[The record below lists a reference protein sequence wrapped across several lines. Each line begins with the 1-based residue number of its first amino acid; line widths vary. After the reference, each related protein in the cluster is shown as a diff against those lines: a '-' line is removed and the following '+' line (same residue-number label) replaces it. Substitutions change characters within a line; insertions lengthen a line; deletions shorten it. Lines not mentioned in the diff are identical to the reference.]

1 MANKQN
7 TDAVDD
13 VIERSDGMETV
24 AELIDDDDDE
34 QTGELEYSAR
44 SRSGSTDTSKSDDA
58 PAQSAED
65 NFDIDVDENADEK
78 PEGDTQVPPESD
90 PYADAPKKH
99 HGKRR
104 NPSNSKAK
112 GGKRAKRPVKKTAK
126 KPEIDPVTAAR
137 ERKHRR
143 RGIFAGTVVT
153 FVAVVLALVVALDM
167 SGNSAMLSGPIGTLL
182 APIQSAVASVSASIN
197 EKLNAFGDT
206 LELERE
212 LTEAQQ
218 ELAATSVKTARY
230 DEVVA
235 ENERLRALM
244 DNYEKYEQYDPMF
257 ARVIGKDTGNWYTN
271 FTVDKG
277 TSSGVEKGM
286 TVMSADGVV
295 GRVVEVG
302 LNYAKVLT
310 IVDGSSG
317 VAVLIER
324 TRDNGVIRGMVDDTT
339 GEYLLQMNYLL
350 DLNDVRTGDT
360 VLTSGLDGVFPK
372 GLPIGTVTQISRQSS
387 ELSQY
392 VVVTPYADFE
402 HVEEV
407 LLLKVQS

>member
-13 VIERSDGMETV
+13 VIERLDGMETV
-24 AELIDDDDDE
+24 AGLIDDDGE
-34 QTGELEYSAR
+34 QAGELEYSAR
-44 SRSGSTDTSKSDDA
+44 SRSIGADAAQDNDA
-58 PAQSAED
+58 PVQSAED
-65 NFDIDVDENADEK
+65 NFDADMGENADDK
-78 PEGDTQVPPESD
+78 PEGDTQVSPGGD
-90 PYADAPKKH
+90 PYADAPNKH
-99 HGKRR
+99 HGKKRSTSR
-104 NPSNSKAK
+104 GKTK
-112 GGKRAKRPVKKTAK
+112 GTKRARRPVKKAAK
-126 KPEIDPVTAAR
+126 KPETDPAVAAR

-153 FVAVVLALVVALDM
+153 FTAVILALVLALDM
-167 SGNSAMLSGPIGTLL
+167 TGRSTMISGPLATIL
-182 APIQSAVASVSASIN
+182 APIQSAVASVSASIS
-197 EKLNAFGDT
+197 EKLDAFGDK
-206 LELERE
+206 LALERE
-212 LTEAQQ
+212 LAETQQ

-244 DNYEKYEQYDPMF
+244 NNYEKYEQYDPMF

-339 GEYLLQMNYLL
+339 GEYLLQMNYLI

-392 VVVTPYADFE
+392 VVVTPYTDFE

-407 LLLKVQS
+407 LLLKVRS

>member
-13 VIERSDGMETV
+13 VIERLDGMETV
-24 AELIDDDDDE
+24 AGLIDDDGE

-44 SRSGSTDTSKSDDA
+44 SRSIGADAAQDNDA
-58 PAQSAED
+58 PVQSAED
-65 NFDIDVDENADEK
+65 NFDADMGENADDK
-78 PEGDTQVPPESD
+78 PEGNTQVSPGGD
-90 PYADAPKKH
+90 PYADAPNKH
-99 HGKRR
+99 HGKKRSTSR
-104 NPSNSKAK
+104 GKTK
-112 GGKRAKRPVKKTAK
+112 GTKRARRPVKKAAK
-126 KPEIDPVTAAR
+126 KPETDPAVAAR

-153 FVAVVLALVVALDM
+153 FTAVILALVLALDM
-167 SGNSAMLSGPIGTLL
+167 TGRSTMISGPLATIL
-182 APIQSAVASVSASIN
+182 APIQSAVASVSASIS
-197 EKLNAFGDT
+197 EKLDAFGDK
-206 LELERE
+206 LALERE
-212 LTEAQQ
+212 LAETQQ

-244 DNYEKYEQYDPMF
+244 NNYEKYEQYDPMF

-339 GEYLLQMNYLL
+339 GEYLLQMNYLI

-392 VVVTPYADFE
+392 VVVTPYTDFE

-407 LLLKVQS
+407 LLLKVRS

>member
-13 VIERSDGMETV
+13 VIERLDGMETV
-24 AELIDDDDDE
+24 AGLIDDDGE

-44 SRSGSTDTSKSDDA
+44 SRSIGADAAQDNDA
-58 PAQSAED
+58 PVQSAED
-65 NFDIDVDENADEK
+65 NFDADMGENADDK
-78 PEGDTQVPPESD
+78 PEGNTQVSPGGD
-90 PYADAPKKH
+90 PYADAPNKH
-99 HGKRR
+99 HGKKRSTSR
-104 NPSNSKAK
+104 GKTK
-112 GGKRAKRPVKKTAK
+112 GTKRARRPVKKAAK
-126 KPEIDPVTAAR
+126 KPETDPAVAAR
-137 ERKHRR
+137 ERKHRQ

-153 FVAVVLALVVALDM
+153 FTAVILALVLALDM
-167 SGNSAMLSGPIGTLL
+167 TGRSTMISGPLATIL
-182 APIQSAVASVSASIN
+182 APIQSAVASVSASIS
-197 EKLNAFGDT
+197 EKLDAFGDK
-206 LELERE
+206 LALERE
-212 LTEAQQ
+212 LAETQQ

-244 DNYEKYEQYDPMF
+244 NNYEKYEQYDPMF

-339 GEYLLQMNYLL
+339 GEYLLQMNYLI

-392 VVVTPYADFE
+392 VVVTPYTDFE

-407 LLLKVQS
+407 LLLKVRS

>member
-13 VIERSDGMETV
+13 VIERLDGMETV
-24 AELIDDDDDE
+24 AGLIDDDGE
-34 QTGELEYSAR
+34 QAGELEYSAR
-44 SRSGSTDTSKSDDA
+44 SRSIGADAAQDNDA
-58 PAQSAED
+58 PVQSAED
-65 NFDIDVDENADEK
+65 NFDADMGENADDK
-78 PEGDTQVPPESD
+78 PEGNTQVSPGGD
-90 PYADAPKKH
+90 PYADAPNKH
-99 HGKRR
+99 HGKKRSTSR
-104 NPSNSKAK
+104 GKTK
-112 GGKRAKRPVKKTAK
+112 GTKRARRPVKKAAK
-126 KPEIDPVTAAR
+126 KPETDPAVAAR
-137 ERKHRR
+137 EKKHRR

-153 FVAVVLALVVALDM
+153 FTAVILALVLALDM
-167 SGNSAMLSGPIGTLL
+167 TGRSTMISGPLATIL
-182 APIQSAVASVSASIN
+182 APIQSAVASVSASIS
-197 EKLNAFGDT
+197 EKLDAFGDK
-206 LELERE
+206 LALERE
-212 LTEAQQ
+212 LAETQQ

-244 DNYEKYEQYDPMF
+244 NNYEKYEQYDPMF

-339 GEYLLQMNYLL
+339 GEYLLQMNYLI

-392 VVVTPYADFE
+392 VVVTPYTDFE

-407 LLLKVQS
+407 LLLKVRS

>member
-7 TDAVDD
+7 IDAVDD
-13 VIERSDGMETV
+13 VIERLDGMETV
-24 AELIDDDDDE
+24 AGLIDDDGE
-34 QTGELEYSAR
+34 QAGELEYSAR
-44 SRSGSTDTSKSDDA
+44 SRSIGADAAQDNDA
-58 PAQSAED
+58 PVQSAED
-65 NFDIDVDENADEK
+65 NFDADMGENADDK
-78 PEGDTQVPPESD
+78 PEGDTQVSPGGD
-90 PYADAPKKH
+90 PYADAPNKH
-99 HGKRR
+99 HGKKRSTSR
-104 NPSNSKAK
+104 GKTK
-112 GGKRAKRPVKKTAK
+112 GTKRARRPVKKAAK
-126 KPEIDPVTAAR
+126 KPETDPAVAAR

-153 FVAVVLALVVALDM
+153 FTAVILALVLALDM
-167 SGNSAMLSGPIGTLL
+167 TGRSTMISGPLATIL
-182 APIQSAVASVSASIN
+182 APIQSAVASVSASIS
-197 EKLNAFGDT
+197 EKLDAFGDK
-206 LELERE
+206 LALERE
-212 LTEAQQ
+212 LAETQQ

-244 DNYEKYEQYDPMF
+244 NNYEKYEQYDPMF

-339 GEYLLQMNYLL
+339 GEYLLQMNYLI

-392 VVVTPYADFE
+392 VVVTPYTDFE

-407 LLLKVQS
+407 LLLKVRS

>member
-13 VIERSDGMETV
+13 VIERLDGMETV
-24 AELIDDDDDE
+24 AGLIDDDGE

-44 SRSGSTDTSKSDDA
+44 SRSIGADAAQDNDA
-58 PAQSAED
+58 PVQSAED
-65 NFDIDVDENADEK
+65 NFDADMGENADDK
-78 PEGDTQVPPESD
+78 PEGDTQVSPGGD
-90 PYADAPKKH
+90 PYADAPNKH
-99 HGKRR
+99 HGKKRSTSR
-104 NPSNSKAK
+104 GKTK
-112 GGKRAKRPVKKTAK
+112 GTKRARRPVKKAAK
-126 KPEIDPVTAAR
+126 KPETDPAVAAR

-153 FVAVVLALVVALDM
+153 FTAVILALVLALDM
-167 SGNSAMLSGPIGTLL
+167 TGRSTMISGPLATIL
-182 APIQSAVASVSASIN
+182 APIQSAVASVSASIS
-197 EKLNAFGDT
+197 EKLDAFGDK
-206 LELERE
+206 LALERE
-212 LTEAQQ
+212 LAETQQ

-244 DNYEKYEQYDPMF
+244 NNYEKYEQYDPMF

-339 GEYLLQMNYLL
+339 GEYLLQMNYLI

-392 VVVTPYADFE
+392 VVVTPYTDFE

-407 LLLKVQS
+407 LLLKVRS

>member
-34 QTGELEYSAR
+34 KTGELEYSAR
-44 SRSGSTDTSKSDDA
+44 SRSGSTDAPKSDDA

-65 NFDIDVDENADEK
+65 NFDIDIDENADEK

-104 NPSNSKAK
+104 NPANSKAK
-112 GGKRAKRPVKKTAK
+112 GGKRAKRPVKKAAK
-126 KPEIDPVTAAR
+126 KPETDPVTAAR

-182 APIQSAVASVSASIN
+182 APVQSAVASVSASIN

-277 TSSGVEKGM
+277 TSNGVEKGM

>member
-13 VIERSDGMETV
+13 VIERLDGMETV
-24 AELIDDDDDE
+24 AGLIDDDGE
-34 QTGELEYSAR
+34 QAGELEYSAR
-44 SRSGSTDTSKSDDA
+44 SRSIGADAAQDNDA
-58 PAQSAED
+58 PVQSAED
-65 NFDIDVDENADEK
+65 NFDADMGENADDK
-78 PEGDTQVPPESD
+78 PEGDTQVSPGGD
-90 PYADAPKKH
+90 PYADAPNKH
-99 HGKRR
+99 HGKKRSTSR
-104 NPSNSKAK
+104 GKTK
-112 GGKRAKRPVKKTAK
+112 GTKRARRPVKKAAK
-126 KPEIDPVTAAR
+126 KPETDPAVAAR
-137 ERKHRR
+137 ERKHRQ

-153 FVAVVLALVVALDM
+153 FTAVILALVLALDM
-167 SGNSAMLSGPIGTLL
+167 TGRSTMISGPLATIL
-182 APIQSAVASVSASIN
+182 APIQSAVASVSASIS
-197 EKLNAFGDT
+197 EKLDAFGDK
-206 LELERE
+206 LALERE
-212 LTEAQQ
+212 LAETQQ

-244 DNYEKYEQYDPMF
+244 NNYEKYEQYDPMF

-339 GEYLLQMNYLL
+339 GEYLLQMNYLI

-392 VVVTPYADFE
+392 VVVTPYTDFE

-407 LLLKVQS
+407 LLLKVRS